1 MVPIWLCGQNSKE
14 LNMQVKKGSEKYVKF
29 LIYFVIVVLVNIA
42 GTTLFFRLDLSANKL
57 YSISDASKKVVSTLN
72 EPLTI
77 KVFFTK
83 NLPAPHNNTE
93 RYLHDLLEEYA
104 IHANR
109 YFNYSFHDVSVEEG
123 ELSEES
129 QQNQK
134 LANNYGIHPVQ
145 IQAIEK
151 DEVKFQRAYM
161 GLVVIHGDLIERIPT
176 ITTTEGLEYKLTTTI
191 QKLNNKISALLG
203 LQDKIHIK
211 LFLSSSLNQIAP
223 YIGLKQL
230 PQFPKALEE
239 IVAQLNQ
246 KLYHK
251 LAFEFLDP
259 SADERLT
266 TAVKQYNIM
275 TVKWPA
281 LAQGTIPPGNG
292 AIGMVM
298 EFGGKTMV
306 VPLLQVIKIPII
318 GTQYK
323 LMTAAEAEE
332 QINRNIEALININQ
346 DLGFVAD
353 HGTLDIGG
361 VSPPGQNVRRNPD
374 AVLNFRTLISQ
385 NYTLKPVNLEEAAI
399 PDNLNSIIIAR
410 PTEPFSDYAL
420 FQIDQFLMKGKNL
433 ILFLDRFREVQP
445 AGQQG
450 ANMGGQQAVYVPLD
464 TGLEKLLSHYG
475 IRIKT
480 SYVMDEN
487 CYHQEMPAQLGGG
500 ERAIY
505 YAPIIKNRFINK
517 DLSFMKN
524 IKGMITLKIAPL
536 ELDSERLTANNLKA
550 IQLISSS
557 EKSWEMSGRIT
568 LNPMLIQPPK
578 STEDMQSKA
587 LAYFLTGEFPSYFA
601 DKPIPVKKVDEDK
614 AEASGNQTDEEQKP
628 NPTSNQEAAI
638 DLSKITANGQFLAK
652 GKPGKI
658 FLMASG
664 DMLRDNL
671 LDAGGRGP
679 NATYILNVIDYLNGR
694 EDIAIMRGKQQRFNP
709 LDDAAASTRTFAKT
723 LNIVG
728 LPALVVLF
736 GIAVWFRR
744 HARKKNIQMM
754 FQK

>member
-1 MVPIWLCGQNSKE
+1 ML
-14 LNMQVKKGSEKYVKF
+14 LKKGSEKYIKF
-29 LIYFVIVVLVNIA
+29 LFYLIVIVLVNIA
-42 GTTLFFRLDLSANKL
+42 GTTLFFRLDLSANKM
-57 YSISDASKKVVSTLN
+57 YSISDASKKVVSTLS

-109 YFNYSFHDVSVEEG
+109 YFNYSFHNVSAAEG

-129 QQNQK
+129 QDNQK

-176 ITTTEGLEYKLTTTI
+176 IATTEGLEYKLTTAI
-191 QKLNNKISALLG
+191 QKLNDKISALLA
-203 LQDKIHIK
+203 LQDKIQIK
-211 LFLSSSLNQIAP
+211 LFLSSSLNQIAH
-223 YIGLKQL
+223 YIGLKKL
-230 PQFPKALEE
+230 AQFPDALEKMA
-239 IVAQLNQ
+239 VQLNQ
-246 KLYHK
+246 KNYNK
-251 LAFEFLDP
+251 LDFEFFDP
-259 SADERLT
+259 SVDESLAAT
-266 TAVKQYNIM
+266 VKQYNIM

-281 LAQGTIPPGNG
+281 LDDGRIQPGNG

-298 EFGGKTMV
+298 EYGGRATV

-323 LMTAAEAEE
+323 LMTVAEVEE
-332 QINRNIEALININQ
+332 HMSRNVEALIDINQ
-346 DLGFVAD
+346 DLGFVAG

-361 VSPPGQNVRRNPD
+361 VSPMSPNIRQNPD

-385 NYTLKPVNLEEAAI
+385 NYTLKPVNVETESI
-399 PDNLNSIIIAR
+399 PDNLNSLVIAR

-445 AGQQG
+445 GNQQTRSL
-450 ANMGGQQAVYVPLD
+450 GGQQTVLIPLD

-475 IRIKT
+475 VRVKQ
-480 SYVMDEN
+480 SYVLDEN
-487 CYHQEMPAQLGGG
+487 CFHQELPAQLGGG

-517 DLSFMKN
+517 ELSFMKN
-524 IKGMITLKIAPL
+524 IKGMVTLKISPL
-536 ELDSERLTANNLKA
+536 ELDTERLKANNIEA
-550 IQLISSS
+550 TRLISSS

-568 LNPMLIQPPK
+568 LNPMFLQPPK
-578 STEDMQSKA
+578 SEEEMQSKA
-587 LAYFLTGEFPSYFA
+587 LAYFLAGEFPSYFA
-601 DKPIPVKKVDEDK
+601 DKTIPEKKIDK
-614 AEASGNQTDEEQKP
+614 Q
-628 NPTSNQEAAI
+628 QEANQISDQASAI
-638 DLSKITANGQFLAK
+638 DLSKITAEGQFLAK
-652 GKPGKI
+652 GSPGKI
-658 FLMASG
+658 FLMASS

-694 EDIAIMRGKQQRFNP
+694 EDIAVMRGKQQRFNP
-709 LDDAAASTRTFAKT
+709 LDDATASTRTFVKT

-728 LPALVVLF
+728 LPALVVVF
-736 GIAVWFRR
+736 GILVWFRR

-754 FQK
+754 FQKS

>member
-1 MVPIWLCGQNSKE
+1 
-14 LNMQVKKGSEKYVKF
+14 MQMKKGSEKYIKF
-29 LIYFVIVVLVNIA
+29 LVYLIIVVLVNIA
-42 GTTLFFRLDLSANKL
+42 GITLFFRLDLSANKM
-57 YSISDASKKVVSTLN
+57 YSISDASKKVVSTLR

-109 YFNYSFHDVSVEEG
+109 YFNYSFHDVSAEEG
-123 ELSEES
+123 EFSAES
-129 QQNQK
+129 QENQK
-134 LANNYGIHPVQ
+134 LANNYGIQPVQ

-176 ITTTEGLEYKLTTTI
+176 ITTTEGLEYKLTTAI

-203 LQDKIHIK
+203 LQNNIHIK
-211 LFLSSSLNQIAP
+211 LFLSSSLNQIAS

-230 PQFPKALEE
+230 AQFPKALEE
-239 IVAQLNQ
+239 MVAQLNQ
-246 KLYHK
+246 KNYNK
-251 LAFEFLDP
+251 LAFEFFDP
-259 SADERLT
+259 AADETLA
-266 TAVKQYNIM
+266 AVVKKYKIM
-275 TVKWPA
+275 TVKWPS
-281 LAQGTIPPGNG
+281 LAKGSIPPGNG

-298 EFGGKTMV
+298 EFGERTMV
-306 VPLLQVIKIPII
+306 VPLLQVIQIPII

-323 LMTAAEAEE
+323 LMTTEEVEE
-332 QINRNIEALININQ
+332 QINRNVEALIDINQ
-346 DLGFVAD
+346 DLGFVAG
-353 HGTLDIGG
+353 HGTLDVGG
-361 VSPPGQNVRRNPD
+361 VSPMGQNVRQNPD

-385 NYTLKPVNLEEAAI
+385 NYSLKPVDVEKESI
-399 PDNLNSIIIAR
+399 PGNLNSIVIAR
-410 PTEPFSDYAL
+410 PTESFSDYAL

-445 AGQQG
+445 ANQQG
-450 ANMGGQQAVYVPLD
+450 RSLGGQQTVFVPLD

-475 IRIKT
+475 IRIKQ

-487 CYHQEMPAQLGGG
+487 CFYQELPAQLGGG

-517 DLSFMKN
+517 DLSFMKS
-524 IKGMITLKIAPL
+524 IKGMITLKISPL
-536 ELDSERLTANNLKA
+536 ELDSERLAANDLKA
-550 IQLISSS
+550 IRLISSS

-568 LNPMLIQPPK
+568 LNPMFIKPPGSK
-578 STEDMQSKA
+578 EEMQSKA
-587 LAYFLTGEFPSYFA
+587 LAYFLAGEFPSYFA
-601 DKPIPVKKVDEDK
+601 DKPVPVMKMDENET
-614 AEASGNQTDEEQKP
+614 AEKDSQMDEQQKQSQTSVQR
-628 NPTSNQEAAI
+628 SAI
-638 DLSKITANGQFLAK
+638 DLSKITADGQFLAK

-658 FLMASG
+658 FLMASS
-664 DMLRDNL
+664 DMLSDNL

-694 EDIAIMRGKQQRFNP
+694 EDVAIMRGKQQRFNP
-709 LDDAAASTRTFAKT
+709 LDDAAASTRAFIKT
-723 LNIVG
+723 LNIAG

-744 HARKKNIQMM
+744 HTRKKNIQMI
-754 FQK
+754 FKGS

>member
-1 MVPIWLCGQNSKE
+1 
-14 LNMQVKKGSEKYVKF
+14 MQVKKGSEKYVKF
-29 LIYFVIVVLVNIA
+29 LVYFVIVVLVNIA

-57 YSISDASKKVVSTLN
+57 YSISEASKKVVSTLN

-77 KVFFTK
+77 KVFFTR

-109 YFNYSFHDVSVEEG
+109 NFNYSFHDVSVEEG

-129 QQNQK
+129 QENQK

-176 ITTTEGLEYKLTTTI
+176 IATTEGLEYKLTTAF

-203 LQDKIHIK
+203 LQNNIHIK

-230 PQFPKALEE
+230 AQFPNALEDV
-239 IVAQLNQ
+239 VAQLNQ
-246 KLYHK
+246 KHYNK
-251 LAFEFLDP
+251 LAYEFLDP
-259 SADERLT
+259 SADESLAA
-266 TAVKQYNIM
+266 AVKKYNIM

-298 EFGGKTMV
+298 EFDGQRIL
-306 VPLLQVIKIPII
+306 VPLLQVINIPII

-323 LMTAAEAEE
+323 LMSTTEVEE
-332 QINRNIEALININQ
+332 EISRNVEALIDINQ
-346 DLGFVAD
+346 DLGFVAGY
-353 HGTLDIGG
+353 GTLDIGG
-361 VSPPGQNVRRNPD
+361 VSPMSQNVRQNPD

-385 NYTLKPVNLEEAAI
+385 NYTLKPVNVDEESI

-410 PTEPFSDYAL
+410 PTEPFSEYAL

-445 AGQQG
+445 SSQQG
-450 ANMGGQQAVYVPLD
+450 ISMGGQQTVFIPLD
-464 TGLEKLLSHYG
+464 TGLEKLLNHYG
-475 IRIKT
+475 IRIKQ

-487 CYHQEMPAQLGGG
+487 CFHQELPAQLGGG

-505 YAPIIKNRFINK
+505 YAPIIKNKFINK
-517 DLSFMKN
+517 DLSFMKS

-536 ELDSERLTANNLKA
+536 ELDSERLSANNLKA
-550 IQLISSS
+550 IRLISSS
-557 EKSWEMSGRIT
+557 EKSWEMSGRIN
-568 LNPMLIQPPK
+568 LNPMFIQPPNSK
-578 STEDMQSKA
+578 EDMQSKA
-587 LAYFLTGEFPSYFA
+587 LAYFVTGEFPSYFA
-601 DKPIPVKKVDEDK
+601 DKPIPVKEIDEDK
-614 AEASGNQTDEEQKP
+614 AQGSGNQADEEQKQ
-628 NPTSNQEAAI
+628 NPTSEQQAAI
-638 DLSKITANGQFLAK
+638 DLSKITADGQFLAQ

-658 FLMASG
+658 FLMASS

-709 LDDAAASTRTFAKT
+709 LDDAAASTRTFVKT

-744 HARKKNIQMM
+744 HARKRNIQMM

>member
-1 MVPIWLCGQNSKE
+1 
-14 LNMQVKKGSEKYVKF
+14 MQVKKGSEKYIKF
-29 LIYFVIVVLVNIA
+29 LIYLIIVVLVNIA
-42 GTTLFFRLDLSANKL
+42 GITLFFRLDLSANKM

-93 RYLHDLLEEYA
+93 RYLHDLFEEYA

-109 YFNYSFHDVSVEEG
+109 YFNYSFYDVSAEEG
-123 ELSEES
+123 ELSEEK
-129 QQNQK
+129 QENQR

-176 ITTTEGLEYKLTTTI
+176 ITTTEGLEYKLTTAI

-203 LQDKIHIK
+203 LQDKIYIK
-211 LFLSSSLNQIAP
+211 LFQSSSLNQIAP

-230 PQFPKALEE
+230 ARFPDTLENM
-239 IVAQLNQ
+239 IVQLNQ
-246 KLYHK
+246 KNYNK
-251 LAFEFLDP
+251 LEFEFLDP
-259 SADERLT
+259 SADASL
-266 TAVKQYNIM
+266 AADVKKYKIM

-281 LAQGTIPPGNG
+281 LDKGTIPPGNG

-298 EFGGKTMV
+298 KFGDRSIV
-306 VPLLQVIKIPII
+306 VPLLQVIQIPII

-323 LMTAAEAEE
+323 LMTTAELEE
-332 QINRNIEALININQ
+332 QINRNVEALIDINQ
-346 DLGFVAD
+346 DLGFVEGY
-353 HGTLDIGG
+353 GTLDIGG
-361 VSPPGQNVRRNPD
+361 VSPPGQNIRQDPD

-385 NYTLKPVNLEEAAI
+385 NYTLKPVDVDEEAI
-399 PDNLNSIIIAR
+399 PDNLDAIVIAR
-410 PTEPFSDYAL
+410 PTEPISDYAL
-420 FQIDQFLMKGKNL
+420 FQIDQYLMKGKNL

-445 AGQQG
+445 ANQQGRSLRGQQT
-450 ANMGGQQAVYVPLD
+450 VFVPLD
-464 TGLEKLLSHYG
+464 TGLEKLLNHYG
-475 IRIKT
+475 IRIKQ

-487 CYHQEMPAQLGGG
+487 CFKQELPAQLGGG

-517 DLSFMKN
+517 ELDFMKN
-524 IKGMITLKIAPL
+524 IKGMVTLKISPL
-536 ELDSERLTANNLKA
+536 ELDVERLSANGLKA
-550 IQLISSS
+550 IRLISSS
-557 EKSWEMSGRIT
+557 EKSWEMSGQIT
-568 LNPMLIQPPK
+568 LNPMFIQPPRSK
-578 STEDMQSKA
+578 EEMQSKA
-587 LAYFLTGEFPSYFA
+587 LAYIVTGEFPSYFA
-601 DKPIPVKKVDEDK
+601 DKPIPEKKMDEK
-614 AEASGNQTDEEQKP
+614 EPESSESPQDEQQGQSQ
-628 NPTSNQEAAI
+628 PTGEKSTI
-638 DLSKITANGQFLAK
+638 DLSKITASGQFVPK
-652 GKPGKI
+652 GKTGKI
-658 FLMASG
+658 FLMASS

-694 EDIAIMRGKQQRFNP
+694 EDVAIMRGKQQRFNP
-709 LDDAAASTRTFAKT
+709 LDDAASSTRTFVKT
-723 LNIVG
+723 VNIVG

-744 HARKKNIQMM
+744 HTRKKNIQMM
-754 FQK
+754 FHK